1 MAVEAHIGA
10 GLQHVEETLNRIL
23 FPYKIV
29 VEAKAGMLPGFGG
42 DLGEHLLVDAAK
54 GRGRHQFGFSADR

>member
-23 FPYKIV
+23 FPVKIV
-29 VEAKAGMLPGFGG
+29 VQAQAGMLPGFGC
-42 DLGEHLLVDAAK
+42 DLGEQLLVDAAK
-54 GRGRHQFGFSADR
+54 GRGSHRFGCSEDW